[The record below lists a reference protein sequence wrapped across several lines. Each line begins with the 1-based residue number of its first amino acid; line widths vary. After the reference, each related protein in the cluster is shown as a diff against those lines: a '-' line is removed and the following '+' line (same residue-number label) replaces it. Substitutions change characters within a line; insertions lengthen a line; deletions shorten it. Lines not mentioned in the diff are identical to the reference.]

1 MSIGARLALVLA
13 GLLAALPAAAGP
25 LLVSLPPGLDAEPLR
40 RAADEFSDLLSRGL
54 GMPFEAHVARND
66 FEYLRNL
73 EQGRYAV
80 LIAAPQVLAALDA
93 RAMAEP
99 VAQFAGSN
107 RFVVVVAADDES
119 IYQLSDLAGATL
131 CAGDMPDLYALKVNQ
146 AIANPTREPVLV
158 PVGDA
163 EARVRRLLSGH
174 CVAATLHSDRF
185 LALDDAA
192 GRDRVRIIYQ
202 SPPLPQPGMAITTMI
217 PEHALARARQIIL
230 SEVGGRIL
238 APLARAFA
246 ATSGELQPPR
256 RRALAPLA
264 ALMDGYL
271 AE

>member
-1 MSIGARLALVLA
+1 MSFGVRLALVLA

-25 LLVSLPPGLDAEPLR
+25 LLVSLPPGLGAEPLR
-40 RAADEFSDLLSRGL
+40 RAAEEFSDLLSRGL
-54 GMPFEAHVARND
+54 GVPFETHVSRND
-66 FEYLRNL
+66 FEYLRDL

-80 LIAAPQVLAALDA
+80 LVAAPQVLAALDA

-131 CAGDMPDLYALKVNQ
+131 CAGEMPDLYALKVNQ
-146 AIANPTREPVLV
+146 TIASPTREPVLV
-158 PVGDA
+158 PVADA
-163 EARVRRLLSGH
+163 EARIRRLLSGH

-185 LALDDAA
+185 LGLDAA
-192 GRDRVRIIYQ
+192 TGRDRIRIIYQ
-202 SPPLPQPGMAITTMI
+202 SPPLPQPGVAITAMI
-217 PEHALARARQIIL
+217 PEQALVRARQVIL

-238 APLARAFA
+238 EPLALAFA
-246 ATSGELQPPR
+246 ATPGDLQPPR

-264 ALMDGYL
+264 PLMDGYL